1 MDEIL
6 TATSVISVIVLGVT
20 QIVKQTAINNKWLP
34 FLNVVFGLIIG
45 ISYALTIVQ
54 GDIAIYAWAGIL
66 AGMSAG
72 GFYDLPANGK
82 LLYQKSK
89 LSNRGDDENE

>member
-20 QIVKQTAINNKWLP
+20 QIIKQTAIDNKWLP

-45 ISYALTIVQ
+45 TSYALTVVH
-54 GDIAIYAWAGIL
+54 GEVAIYAWAGIL

-82 LLYQKSK
+82 LLYKETK
-89 LSNRGDDENE
+89 INEGDDENE

>member
-6 TATSVISVIVLGVT
+6 TATSVIGAVVLGMT

-45 ISYALTIVQ
+45 TSYALTIVQ

-89 LSNRGDDENE
+89 LNNEGDDEK

>member
-45 ISYALTIVQ
+45 TSYALTVVH
-54 GDIAIYAWAGIL
+54 GEIAIYAWAGIL

-82 LLYQKSK
+82 LLYKETK
-89 LSNRGDDENE
+89 INEGDDENE

>member
-20 QIVKQTAINNKWLP
+20 QIIKQTAINNKWLP

-45 ISYALTIVQ
+45 ISYALTVVH
-54 GDIAIYAWAGIL
+54 GEVAIYAWAGIL

-82 LLYQKSK
+82 LLYQKSR
-89 LSNRGDDENE
+89 LNNEGDDENE

>member
-6 TATSVISVIVLGVT
+6 TATSVIGSVVLGMT
-20 QIVKQTAINNKWLP
+20 QIVKQTAIDNKWLP
-34 FLNVVFGLIIG
+34 FLNVIFGLIIG

-89 LSNRGDDENE
+89 LNNGGDDEK

>member
-6 TATSVISVIVLGVT
+6 TATSVIGAVVLGMT

-45 ISYALTIVQ
+45 TSYALTVVH
-54 GDIAIYAWAGIL
+54 GEIAIYAWAGIL

-82 LLYQKSK
+82 LLYKETK
-89 LSNRGDDENE
+89 INEGDDENE